1 MARSFARVLI
11 AGNLVVACNFVV
23 GVAGQ
28 TQPDQQ
34 AVPKVK
40 SVTTSP
46 IVSIEGKDNFDAYCA
61 VCHGHDGKG
70 QGPAAPAMKV
80 AVPDLTMI
88 AKRNN
93 GKFDTA
99 HVEYIVRGVGKTST
113 PAHGVEAM
121 PIWGDVFRS
130 EDRAKAKL
138 RIENLVKY
146 VQSLQV
152 GAGR

>member
-1 MARSFARVLI
+1 MARSFARVWI

-40 SVTTSP
+40 SVTTNP

-70 QGPAAPAMKV
+70 QGPAALSPAL
-80 AVPDLTMI
+80 AC
-88 AKRNN
+88 
-93 GKFDTA
+93 DTA
-99 HVEYIVRGVGKTST
+99 AGHAALE
-113 PAHGVEAM
+113 
-121 PIWGDVFRS
+121 RS
-130 EDRAKAKL
+130 GL
-138 RIENLVKY
+138 
-146 VQSLQV
+146 QS
-152 GAGR
+152 R